1 VRRGLV
7 SSSGAT
13 AFSASQRSNND
24 RRRAELPIRYM
35 PEQQRSTQLHNFKS
49 EFQCSI
55 TRHNLKPRMHSV
67 NNGQSNGHSSEHGQ
81 PPIGPRLF
89 SVTQPPSL
97 DDFRELT
104 TESVPVQYPLAR
116 SVDAKVPIYHLP
128 DYSSLSPAQR
138 SNFQDEWYHILL
150 SGPGV
155 FVTKGLYK
163 DTSLL
168 ERVNKVYANIIAEEK
183 EVAGKR
189 GDHFA
194 GAGANDRIW
203 NSVSKHCERDPES
216 FVQYYSNPWLPLI
229 SEAWLGPH
237 HRLTAQVNIVK
248 PGAKAQISHRD
259 YHIGF
264 QDNDSCAK
272 FPKAIQVASQF
283 LTLQGAV
290 AHSDMPV
297 ESGPTRLLPFSQ
309 KFEEGYMAYRI
320 PEFQNYFLGNYV
332 SVPLDSGDGLFFNP
346 ALFHAAGQNDSADI
360 MRSANLLQISSAFG
374 KPMES
379 IETLSLIEKTWDEIF
394 VMYKRNGLN
403 DELRA
408 LVSVVAEGYPFPTNL
423 DRRVPETAGMAPA
436 SEQDILITS
445 LKTGSTKQTVLNML
459 KTMRE
464 ESKA

>member
-1 VRRGLV
+1 MINNINVRDEVAIKRDLIWHLGYHTTFKMY
-7 SSSGAT
+7 ST
-13 AFSASQRSNND
+13 NNKHSN
-24 RRRAELPIRYM
+24 
-35 PEQQRSTQLHNFKS
+35 EQTDDY
-49 EFQCSI
+49 
-55 TRHNLKPRMHSV
+55 
-67 NNGQSNGHSSEHGQ
+67 GQ
-81 PPIGPRLF
+81 PAIPPRLF
-89 SVTQPPSL
+89 SISSPPSL
-97 DDFRELT
+97 DDFRKLT
-104 TESVPVQYPLAR
+104 TESVTIHYPLA
-116 SVDAKVPIYHLP
+116 STVNAQVPIYDLP
-128 DYSSLSPAQR
+128 DYSSLSVERRAAL
-138 SNFQDEWYHILL
+138 QDEWYHILL

-155 FVTKGLYK
+155 FVTKGLYQ

-168 ERVNKVYANIIAEEK
+168 ERVNNVYANIIAEEK
-183 EVAGKR
+183 KVAGKR

-203 NSVSKHCERDPES
+203 NSLGKHCLADAES
-216 FVQYYSNPWLPLI
+216 FVEYYSNPWLPLI

-264 QDNDSCAK
+264 QNNESCAK

-283 LTLQGAV
+283 LTLQGAI

-297 ESGPTRLLPFSQ
+297 QSGPTRLLPFSQ

-320 PEFQNYFLGNYV
+320 PEFQNFFLEKYV
-332 SVPLDSGDGLFFNP
+332 SIPLEIGDGLFFNP
-346 ALFHAAGQNDSADI
+346 ALFHAAGQNDSANI

-379 IETLSLIEKTWDEIF
+379 IDTQALIERTWDS
-394 VMYKRNGLN
+394 MLAKYKQHGLS

-423 DRRVPETAGMAPA
+423 DRIIPETAGMAPE
-436 SEQDILITS
+436 SEQDILIKS
-445 LKTGSTKQTVLNML
+445 LKIGSTKHTVLDLL
-459 KTMRE
+459 KSMRE